1 MKQEERLQHLFGD
14 IDETFVTDA
23 DRPGRVVVR
32 LWLPRIAAI
41 AAAAVLTVG
50 IALTQPWKQETP
62 PIASDPTPD
71 SSDTSQ
77 ESTDTTEN
85 ELGSEDTDNEP
96 GTEDTDNGDVS
107 LDVTDKNDTTSPL
120 TTVGTETDHTTTKND
135 TRQTQTQKIT
145 GNSTKDTSTQKITT
159 TTAGKTTKDTT
170 TTTGHTQTT
179 PNHEDSTTVTT
190 DYVTTTKAE
199 VAYVKRWDEKSIVE
213 KYSRFEWNTTLFHY
227 AVYEKP
233 LAEDVIGDYITTI
246 TDTGYDIY
254 TDTTHTATLH
264 LYEVKDI
271 VSNAAVAVR
280 YEEDPV
286 YYPAVNG
293 DYIPATLGDMIR
305 DLNME
310 QTVTLGKIYYT
321 YRDEEFNFH
330 DTTYSPLPQ
339 DELWQRL
346 FFDPTLPNV
355 YEDRMN
361 FFDTIDISLQ
371 IPTLGVSYV
380 LSVSED
386 GYLFTNL
393 FQSGKA
399 FYIGEQVA
407 ADFLAYVQENCTL
420 ESDRVVPYT
429 PATTDEDTATTTSK
443 GARPTTSVVYTTP

>member
-41 AAAAVLTVG
+41 AAAVVLTGG

-62 PIASDPTPD
+62 PIACYPTPD

-77 ESTDTTEN
+77 ESTNTTEN
-85 ELGSEDTDNEP
+85 ELGSEDTDS
-96 GTEDTDNGDVS
+96 GDIS
-107 LDVTDKNDTTSPL
+107 LDVTDKNDTTTPL

-145 GNSTKDTSTQKITT
+145 GNSTKDTTTQKITT
-159 TTAGKTTKDTT
+159 TTTGHTHITTTDKGGQTETTVIKTTTENYTT
-170 TTTGHTQTT
+170 TTR
-179 PNHEDSTTVTT
+179 NEI
-190 DYVTTTKAE
+190 
-199 VAYVKRWDEKSIVE
+199 AYVKRWDEKSIVE
-213 KYSRFEWNTTLFHY
+213 KYSRFEWNTTMFHY
-227 AVYEKP
+227 AVTEKP
-233 LAEDVIGDYITTI
+233 LAESVIGDYITTI
-246 TDTGYDIY
+246 TATGYDIY
-254 TDTTHTATLH
+254 TDTTHTANLH
-264 LYEVKDI
+264 LYTVKDI
-271 VSNAAVAVR
+271 LSDAAVAVR

-321 YRDEEFNFH
+321 YRDEELNFH
-330 DTTYSPLPQ
+330 DTTYNPLPQ

-371 IPTLGVSYV
+371 IPTLGVSYA

-393 FQSGKA
+393 FQNGKA

-407 ADFLAYVQENCTL
+407 ADFLAYVLENATV
-420 ESDRVVPYT
+420 EKDRVVPYT

>member
-23 DRPGRVVVR
+23 DRPGRAVVR

-41 AAAAVLTVG
+41 AAAVVLTVG

-62 PIASDPTPD
+62 PIANDPTPD

-85 ELGSEDTDNEP
+85 ELGTKDTNH
-96 GTEDTDNGDVS
+96 GDAS
-107 LDVTDKNDTTSPL
+107 IDVTDVD
-120 TTVGTETDHTTTKND
+120 
-135 TRQTQTQKIT
+135 
-145 GNSTKDTSTQKITT
+145 
-159 TTAGKTTKDTT
+159 DTT
-170 TTTGHTQTT
+170 TTTLTTGGTEADDTTKGNTQQTT
-179 PNHEDSTTVTT
+179 SQKTTSNYTKNTTTTTTTGYTHTTPVREDSTTVTT
-190 DYVTTTKAE
+190 DYATTTE
-199 VAYVKRWDEKSIVE
+199 EGLAYVKRWDEKSIVE

-227 AVYEKP
+227 AVTEKP
-233 LAEDVIGDYITTI
+233 LAESVVGDYITTI
-246 TDTGYDIY
+246 TATGYDIY
-254 TDTTHTATLH
+254 TDTTHTANLH
-264 LYEVKDI
+264 LYTVNDI
-271 VSNAAVAVR
+271 LSDAAVAVR

-330 DTTYSPLPQ
+330 DTTYNPLPQ

-371 IPTLGVSYV
+371 IPTLGVSYA

-393 FQSGKA
+393 FQNGKA

-407 ADFLAYVQENCTL
+407 ADFLAYVLENATM
-420 ESDRVVPYT
+420 EKDRVVPYT

-443 GARPTTSVVYTTP
+443 GARPTTSVAYTTP